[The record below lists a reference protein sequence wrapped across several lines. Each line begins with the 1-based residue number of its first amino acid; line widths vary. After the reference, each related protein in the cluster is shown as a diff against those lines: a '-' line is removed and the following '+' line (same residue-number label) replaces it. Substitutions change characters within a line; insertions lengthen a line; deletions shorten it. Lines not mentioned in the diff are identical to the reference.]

1 MNRTLRSLL
10 LIFAILWQS
19 LAMLSPLSIEKIA
32 ASIDHGVLHTQE
44 ATHHHHHDASAHI
57 EDTAEGLYHQHADSG
72 MSTLGLLP
80 TITSSLSLAAP
91 LAFVAALGT
100 TRSSPTLEGLLRPP
114 RLQS

>member
-19 LAMLSPLSIEKIA
+19 MAMLSPISIEKIA
-32 ASIDHGVLHTQE
+32 ASIDNSVMHTLE
-44 ATHHHHHDASAHI
+44 ATHHHHDDASAHI
-57 EDTAEGLYHQHADSG
+57 EDTAEGLHHQHADSG
-72 MSTLGLLP
+72 ISTLGLLS
-80 TITSSLSLAAP
+80 TITLTLSLTAP
-91 LAFVAALGT
+91 QAFVAALST